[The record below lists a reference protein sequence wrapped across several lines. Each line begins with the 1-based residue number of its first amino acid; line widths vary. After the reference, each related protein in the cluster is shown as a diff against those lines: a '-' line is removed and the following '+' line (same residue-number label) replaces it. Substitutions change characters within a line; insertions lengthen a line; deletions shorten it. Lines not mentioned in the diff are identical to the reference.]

1 MDQLLIIMKNTKFK
15 SISFLLFL
23 FIISST
29 SAQIISREN
38 SKKEKSNNHQKFDVD
53 EIRGMKSKAGYAS
66 LEQHGFTNTKTFQED
81 DVTYKL
87 WYNSK
92 KDQCIK
98 TYSKNY
104 YIARVENSSGCT
116 GKVTSGNVSDKLDL
130 KGMKSKSAYAKLEQ
144 NGFSNTKTFQED
156 DVTYKLWYNSK
167 KDECIKTYSKNYY
180 IARAEKSNS
189 CK

>member
-1 MDQLLIIMKNTKFK
+1 MKNINFNTVF
-15 SISFLLFL
+15 FVLFL
-23 FIISST
+23 FAVSSST
-29 SAQIISREN
+29 AQIASKINKNSNTRE
-38 SKKEKSNNHQKFDVD
+38 KFDVN
-53 EIRGMKSKAGYAS
+53 EIKGMKSKAGYAS
-66 LEQHGFTNTKTFQED
+66 LEQHGFNNTKTFEED
-81 DVTYKL
+81 GVTYKL

-104 YIARVENSSGCT
+104 YIARAENSSGCT
-116 GKVTSGNVSDKLDL
+116 GNGGNGGDFGMLEL

-144 NGFSNTKTFQED
+144 HGFSNTKTFEED
-156 DVTYKLWYNSK
+156 GVTYKLWYNSK

-180 IARAEKSNS
+180 IARAEKSNN